1 MQTRT
6 ITCVALLTSAL
17 LLGCEQSRERTSS
30 IIAPTTTVN
39 PAVVTAPSDPS
50 LPPADAAS
58 RSPKTGSDATRDTAL
73 TRTERDQAMP
83 LPGQANDHS
92 NPEFAKKGDAKSP
105 VKKNN

>member
-6 ITCVALLTSAL
+6 IACVALVTSAL

-39 PAVVTAPSDPS
+39 PPVVTASDPS

-73 TRTERDQAMP
+73 TPKERDEAMP

-92 NPEFAKKGDAKSP
+92 SPEFAKKGDDKSP
-105 VKKNN
+105 LKTNN